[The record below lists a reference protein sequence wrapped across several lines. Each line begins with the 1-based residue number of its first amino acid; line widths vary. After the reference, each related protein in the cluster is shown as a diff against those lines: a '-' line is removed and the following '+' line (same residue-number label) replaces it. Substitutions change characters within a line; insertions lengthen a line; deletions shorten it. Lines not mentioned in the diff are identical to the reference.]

1 MKIIHICMAVP
12 YIDGWGYQE
21 NLLPKYLSA
30 NGVASVVI
38 TSNILPDYL
47 NDKKVAV
54 GEYMD
59 GAVKVIRINCR
70 RFGSSLTYGNGLYSV
85 LEAEK
90 PNAIFHHNVN
100 FLSHIPCARYC
111 TKHRIPMF
119 VDNHADYI
127 NCMKNRFKRFFFY
140 RCVNGLL
147 VNLYSKPVIKFYGVT
162 HSRCRFLYDIF
173 GINKKKVDFLPI
185 GTDVN
190 TTGLLPSKADLRT
203 KYQILPSEFVI
214 VSGGK
219 MGIDKGTF
227 DLIKAV
233 EEIFQTNQKVR
244 LILFGKFTDSLE
256 AFAKSKPF
264 VKVFGWCNRTETLE
278 ILTVADVACWPLHH
292 TTLCE
297 DAIACK
303 TPLLIRK
310 TETTE
315 HLIEGNGLFMQDGQQ
330 EELKQRIMQMMFLGA
345 TDKENLEKSVET
357 MYGKLSYNTIAQT
370 IMQQVLDFQ
379 KVKAQNQSEE

>member
-1 MKIIHICMAVP
+1 
-12 YIDGWGYQE
+12 
-21 NLLPKYLSA
+21 
-30 NGVASVVI
+30 
-38 TSNILPDYL
+38 
-47 NDKKVAV
+47 
-54 GEYMD
+54 
-59 GAVKVIRINCR
+59 
-70 RFGSSLTYGNGLYSV
+70 
-85 LEAEK
+85 
-90 PNAIFHHNVN
+90 
-100 FLSHIPCARYC
+100 
-111 TKHRIPMF
+111 
-119 VDNHADYI
+119 
-127 NCMKNRFKRFFFY
+127 
-140 RCVNGLL
+140 
-147 VNLYSKPVIKFYGVT
+147 
-162 HSRCRFLYDIF
+162 
-173 GINKKKVDFLPI
+173 
-185 GTDVN
+185 
-190 TTGLLPSKADLRT
+190 
-203 KYQILPSEFVI
+203 
-214 VSGGK
+214 